1 MKIVILAAAL
11 LFSFSAAAHEMTP
24 AYLKIKQSEVTDVY
38 ATEIKM
44 YNRRSDVDYYQISV
58 FDGQWNRL
66 PFASFQRLF
75 KLPYTKRKTI
85 KVYFQKEVAN
95 KVVYVCTKSKLY
107 KGAGTFVSSR
117 ICSKVKR

>member
-24 AYLKIKQSEVTDVY
+24 AYLKIKQSD
-38 ATEIKM
+38 
-44 YNRRSDVDYYQISV
+44 YQISV
-58 FDGQWNRL
+58 FDGEWNRL

-85 KVYFQKEVAN
+85 KIYFQKEVAN